1 MRRESSDNFC
11 NFVLTMATL
20 YFHIPFCKRICSYC
34 DFYKVGAL
42 DLLPRVVENMHRELD
57 ERSTYLSEQR
67 LTSIY
72 FGGGTPSLVAPA
84 EIERLINHAREKFD
98 CSAVEEITIEANPD
112 DITKEYALAL
122 KSTSVN
128 RVRLGIQ
135 SFDDRV
141 LQFMNRRHTGAEAET
156 AVKHLRM
163 IGINN
168 ISIDLIFGI
177 AGFGQNHL
185 DESLQRAINLDVE
198 HISAYHLTI
207 EERTRLGLLMRKG
220 EYVPISDEE
229 SEHEFLRVNNALCS
243 AGYDHYE
250 VSNFAKPE
258 QRARHNSAYW
268 QGVEYLGIGAGAHS
282 FSGDNRTWCTSTAK
296 EYAEGKFLYEGEE
309 LTPTDHLNEY
319 IMTSLRT
326 SRGIDLGYI
335 AERFG
340 TKHVASI
347 EKAAEPWLTSKSLAR
362 HDNRLSI
369 PATHFLVSDAII
381 ESFFA

>member
-1 MRRESSDNFC
+1 MWH
-11 NFVLTMATL
+11 TMATL

-42 DLLPRVVENMHRELD
+42 ELLPRVVESMHRELD
-57 ERSTYLSEQR
+57 ERSSYVSEQQ

-72 FGGGTPSLVAPA
+72 FGGGTPSLVAPDD
-84 EIERLINHAREKFD
+84 IEQLINHAREIFD
-98 CSAVEEITIEANPD
+98 CSKVEEITIEANPD
-112 DITKEYALAL
+112 DITEEYSLAL

-128 RVRLGIQ
+128 RVSLGIQ

-141 LQFMNRRHTGAEAET
+141 LQFMNRRHTGTEAEE
-156 AVKHLRM
+156 AVRRLRM

-177 AGFGQNHL
+177 AGFGTSHL
-185 DESLQRAINLDVE
+185 DESLQRAISLDVE

-207 EERTRLGLLMRKG
+207 EERTRLGMLMRKG
-220 EYVPISDEE
+220 EYTPISDEE
-229 SEHEFLRVNNALCS
+229 SEREFLRVHNALCG

-250 VSNFAKPE
+250 VSNFAKPNL
-258 QRARHNSAYW
+258 RARHNSAYW

-282 FSGDNRTWCTSTAK
+282 FSRDNRTWCTSSAK

-309 LTPTDHLNEY
+309 LTATDHLNEY

-326 SRGIDLGYI
+326 SRGIDLEYI
-335 AERFG
+335 AKMFG
-340 TKHVASI
+340 TEHIASI
-347 EKAAEPWLTSKSLAR
+347 ERQAEPWIASATLLR
-362 HDNRLSI
+362 HENRLYI

-381 ESFFA
+381 ESFFV

>member
-1 MRRESSDNFC
+1 MWH
-11 NFVLTMATL
+11 TMATL

-42 DLLPRVVENMHRELD
+42 ELLPRVVESMHRELD
-57 ERSTYLSEQR
+57 ERSSYLSERR

-72 FGGGTPSLVAPA
+72 FGGGTPSLVAPDD
-84 EIERLINHAREKFD
+84 IEQLINHAREIFD
-98 CSAVEEITIEANPD
+98 CSKVEEVTIEANPD
-112 DITKEYALAL
+112 DITEEYVAAL

-128 RVRLGIQ
+128 RVSLGIQ

-141 LQFMNRRHTGAEAET
+141 LQFMNRRHTGTEAEE
-156 AVKHLRM
+156 AVKRLRM

-177 AGFGQNHL
+177 AGFGTSHL

-207 EERTRLGLLMRKG
+207 EERTRLGMLMRKG
-220 EYVPISDEE
+220 EYTPISDEE
-229 SEHEFLRVNNALCS
+229 SEREFLRVHNALCG

-250 VSNFAKPE
+250 VSNFAKPNL
-258 QRARHNSAYW
+258 RARHNSAYW

-282 FSGDNRTWCTSTAK
+282 FSRDNRTWCTSTAK

-309 LTPTDHLNEY
+309 LTATDHLNEY

-326 SRGIDLGYI
+326 SRGIDLQYI
-335 AERFG
+335 AKRFG
-340 TKHVASI
+340 TEHIASI
-347 EKAAEPWLTSKSLAR
+347 ERQAEPWIASATLLR
-362 HDNRLSI
+362 HENRLYI

-381 ESFFA
+381 ESFFV

>member
-122 KSTSVN
+122 KSTLVN
-128 RVRLGIQ
+128 RVSLGIQ

-141 LQFMNRRHTGAEAET
+141 LQFMNRRHTGTEAET
-156 AVKHLRM
+156 AVKRLRM

-229 SEHEFLRVNNALCS
+229 SEHEFLRVHNALCS

-309 LTPTDHLNEY
+309 LTTTDHLNEY

-347 EKAAEPWLTSKSLAR
+347 EQAAEPWLASKSLAR

>member
-1 MRRESSDNFC
+1 
-11 NFVLTMATL
+11 MATL

-42 DLLPRVVENMHRELD
+42 ELLPRVVENLHRELD
-57 ERSTYLSEQR
+57 ERSSYLSERR

-72 FGGGTPSLVAPA
+72 FGGGTPSLLQPA
-84 EIERLINHAREKFD
+84 EIERLINHAREIFD
-98 CSAVEEITIEANPD
+98 CSEVEEITIEANPD
-112 DITKEYALAL
+112 DITEEYAETL
-122 KSTSVN
+122 KQTSVN
-128 RVRLGIQ
+128 RVSLGIQ

-141 LQFMNRRHTGAEAET
+141 LQFMNRRHTGAEAER
-156 AVKHLRM
+156 AVKRLRA

-168 ISIDLIFGI
+168 ISIDIIFGI
-177 AGFGQNHL
+177 AGFGVGHL

-207 EERTRLGLLMRKG
+207 EERTRLGVLMRKG
-220 EYVPISDEE
+220 EYTPISDEE
-229 SEHEFLRVNNALCS
+229 SEQEFLRVHNALCG

-258 QRARHNSAYW
+258 LKARHNSAYW
-268 QGVEYLGIGAGAHS
+268 QGVEYLGIGPGAHS
-282 FSGDNRTWCTSTAK
+282 FSGDNRTWCTSSAK
-296 EYAEGKFLYEGEE
+296 EYAEGNFLYEGEE

-326 SRGIDLGYI
+326 SQGIDLQHI
-335 AERFG
+335 ATKFGAEHIETIERQA
-340 TKHVASI
+340 KPWIASGALLHH
-347 EKAAEPWLTSKSLAR
+347 E
-362 HDNRLSI
+362 NRLYI

-381 ESFFA
+381 ESFFV

>member
-1 MRRESSDNFC
+1 
-11 NFVLTMATL
+11 MATL
-20 YFHIPFCKRICSYC
+20 YFQIPFCKRICSYC

-42 DLLPRVVENMHRELD
+42 ELLPRVVESMHRELD
-57 ERSTYLSEQR
+57 ERSSYVSERR

-84 EIERLINHAREKFD
+84 DIEQLINHAREIFD
-98 CSAVEEITIEANPD
+98 CSKVEEITIEANPD
-112 DITKEYALAL
+112 DITEEYVAAL

-128 RVRLGIQ
+128 RVSLGIQ

-141 LQFMNRRHTGAEAET
+141 LQFMNRRHTGTEAEE
-156 AVKHLRM
+156 AVKRLRM

-177 AGFGQNHL
+177 AGFGTSHL
-185 DESLQRAINLDVE
+185 DESLQRAISLDVE

-207 EERTRLGLLMRKG
+207 EERTRLGMLMRKG
-220 EYVPISDEE
+220 EYTPISDEE
-229 SEHEFLRVNNALCS
+229 SEREFLRVHNALCS

-250 VSNFAKPE
+250 VSNFAKPNL
-258 QRARHNSAYW
+258 RARHNSAYW

-282 FSGDNRTWCTSTAK
+282 FSRDNRTWCTSTAK
-296 EYAEGKFLYEGEE
+296 EYAEGKFLYEGEV
-309 LTPTDHLNEY
+309 LTATDHLNEY

-326 SRGIDLGYI
+326 SRGIDLEYI
-335 AERFG
+335 AKRFG
-340 TKHVASI
+340 SEHIASI
-347 EKAAEPWLTSKSLAR
+347 ERQAEPWIASATFLR
-362 HDNRLSI
+362 HENRLYI

-381 ESFFA
+381 ESFFV